1 MRMYQ
6 LAYELVHTDDY
17 FHSINKNGSN
27 MKEILQVAK
36 QDISLVQKLD
46 MSMKQLRVYRRILAT
61 GMRMDEA
68 SFLRF
73 YNTYWNTD
81 AIYSVL

>member
-36 QDISLVQKLD
+36 QDISLVQKAGYVNETAPCLSAD
-46 MSMKQLRVYRRILAT
+46 SCDRNAY
-61 GMRMDEA
+61 G
-68 SFLRF
+68 
-73 YNTYWNTD
+73 
-81 AIYSVL
+81 

>member
-1 MRMYQ
+1 MYQ
-6 LAYELVHTDDY
+6 LAYDLVHTDDY

-46 MSMKQLRVYRRILAT
+46 MSMKQLRVYWRILAT